1 MTTLHTDQVKVVA
14 QAMFEMKTS
23 AAEQIE
29 KLRGQVKTATNGYL
43 DTICADLQR
52 ALADYEAVDHLSSS
66 FARMSEDNAELVL
79 LRQLR
84 VTTENLASE
93 VSLGNNRSLAFTQ
106 GIAAAHKQV
115 ANALHD
121 ALYDIV
127 RNNA

>member
-1 MTTLHTDQVKVVA
+1 MSTLHTNPIKAVGQK
-14 QAMFEMKTS
+14 MFEMRLS
-23 AAEQIE
+23 ATEEIT
-29 KLRGQVKTATNGYL
+29 KLRDQVEKATNGYL

-52 ALADYEAVDHLSSS
+52 ALAYHEAVEGLSST
-66 FARMSEDNAELVL
+66 FARMSEDNTELVL

-84 VTTENLASE
+84 VTTENLATE
-93 VSLGNNRSLAFTQ
+93 VSLCNNRSLASIQ